1 MSGLLIRTFF
11 LAIIPFLISKNL
23 NFVPN
28 EEFLLMKYIFSLLLW
43 SALVV
48 VMTSCGTI
56 NTIHFDQLKAGE
68 VSFPEV
74 IRRVG
79 IINNMPIIEGGEKE
93 LAQADGLL
101 EGDGKVAAEV
111 LAQEIAS
118 IGYFDEVVICDS
130 ALCDLK
136 VSLKSHQ
143 GVREEWQGAPLS
155 KEEIDEWLEQLDVD
169 MLFSLERIHV
179 ELKENHI
186 LLDGI
191 VSVPVLDG
199 AISSILRVYA
209 PGRERPLFMLN
220 KQDTI
225 FWEPNS
231 SLTFTKIVKEASEHA
246 ASILVPYLL
255 PSWKEVSRHYFDG
268 GGVEMRDA
276 GVYVREH
283 NWEEAYSLWKKVYE
297 TKKGNHKMRA
307 AFNLALYSEIQGDF
321 DQAKAY
327 IEVAKELVKPE
338 SYDAIVVHGYQLKL
352 DSLAKEYQ
360 QLRIQMSR
368 FDDK

>member
-1 MSGLLIRTFF
+1 
-11 LAIIPFLISKNL
+11 
-23 NFVPN
+23 
-28 EEFLLMKYIFSLLLW
+28 MKYIFSLLLW
-43 SALVV
+43 GALVV
-48 VMTSCGTI
+48 AMTSCGTI

-74 IRRVG
+74 IKRVG

-93 LAQADGLL
+93 LAQTDGLL

-118 IGYFDEVVICDS
+118 TGYFDEVVICDS

-155 KEEIDEWLEQLDVD
+155 KEEIDEWLEQLHVD

-283 NWEEAYSLWKKVYE
+283 NWDEAYSLWKKVYE
-297 TKKGNHKMRA
+297 TK
-307 AFNLALYSEIQGDF
+307 
-321 DQAKAY
+321 
-327 IEVAKELVKPE
+327 
-338 SYDAIVVHGYQLKL
+338 
-352 DSLAKEYQ
+352 
-360 QLRIQMSR
+360 
-368 FDDK
+368 

>member
-1 MSGLLIRTFF
+1 
-11 LAIIPFLISKNL
+11 
-23 NFVPN
+23 
-28 EEFLLMKYIFSLLLW
+28 MKYIFSLLLW

-48 VMTSCGTI
+48 AMTSCGTI
-56 NTIHFDQLKAGE
+56 NTIHFDQLKAAK

-74 IRRVG
+74 IRKVG
-79 IINNMPIIEGGEKE
+79 IINNMPIIEGDEKD
-93 LAQADGLL
+93 LAQTDGLL
-101 EGDGKVAAEV
+101 EGNGKVAAEA

-118 IGYFDEVVICDS
+118 TGYFDEVVICDS

-136 VSLKSHQ
+136 ISLKNHQ
-143 GVREEWQGAPLS
+143 GVREEWKGAPLPQ
-155 KEEIDEWLEQLDVD
+155 EEINEWLEQLDVD
-169 MLFSLERIHV
+169 MLLSLDRIHIG
-179 ELKENHI
+179 LKENQI
-186 LLDGI
+186 FLDGV

-199 AISSILRVYA
+199 AISSLLRAYV
-209 PGRERPLFMLN
+209 PGRERPVFMIN

-225 FWEPNS
+225 FWEPNP
-231 SLTFTKIVKEASEHA
+231 SLTFTTIVKESSEHA

-276 GVYVREH
+276 GVYVREY
-283 NWEEAYSLWKKVYE
+283 NWEEAYSLWKKVYD
-297 TKKGNHKMRA
+297 TKKGNQKMRA

-321 DQAKAY
+321 DRAKAY

-338 SYDAIVVHGYQLKL
+338 SYDAIVVHEYQLKL